1 MKRLFNQ
8 LTIKAKL
15 ILLVFLNMLFFVV
28 ASGYALQQMS
38 NIGEEVVGIAERD
51 LPLIEVISM
60 VTIHQIEMEVQFERA
75 GRHAE
80 SVQYDSH
87 AREEFDE
94 AVAAFKQLAAKM
106 NEELKHADELLKQS
120 LMSTASEI
128 EKDEFNHLL
137 DELAKVE
144 EGVKKFEQGALSI
157 FGIQAKGGGAKDV
170 ESRFEMIEHS
180 ASEVAKIL
188 VAMLIEIEEF
198 TEQAAVTAEHH
209 EQAAQKVLSGI
220 VLISIVLSALFAF
233 VMVAA
238 IRSSLAAGTAAMTA
252 MADGDFSRSV
262 QAEGEDEIGEMLHG
276 LDDMRVQLVE
286 VMTTI
291 DRSSSTLS
299 ATSEQLAV
307 ASEETS
313 HSVDQQKQETEQLAA
328 AMNEIAATVQEVA
341 NSTSSAAQAA
351 NEAQGEARQGR
362 KAVDET
368 IGSIHTLEDNIQR
381 SADAIAKLGEESD
394 NIGMVLD
401 VIRGIAEQ
409 TNLLA
414 LNAAIEAARAGEQGR
429 GFAVVADE
437 VRVLATRTNDSIQEI
452 QSMIERLQS
461 GARDSVSMM
470 DESRKQMD
478 VSMDKASEADKVLEV
493 VLVAVGRISEMNTQ
507 IAVAADQQSQ
517 VTEELNKSIISIV
530 DSADQSASAS
540 SQTAHASTELSETAV
555 ELKVMIE
562 RFKLA

>member
-157 FGIQAKGGGAKDV
+157 FDIQAKGGAKDV

-276 LDDMRVQLVE
+276 LDDMRVQLVQ